1 MKKKD
6 FLKILKNPGLK
17 ILLFAVYPLTL
28 ALIAGAVACVVVG
41 YKGVWAYFLY
51 GGSAVMLAY
60 GVYTAISA
68 FYPRLKEKLAERAL
82 RHRFTGD
89 FVKDYGFRTFV
100 YACVSFAVNASYALF
115 EGVMGIVYHSV
126 WRGCLAVYYIT
137 LTVIR
142 GAVIAR
148 ERRCRTSG
156 EDEKRTLLRRVS
168 AYGACGISLIVLDA
182 AMCGAVTMMI
192 VADNTVV
199 YPGLTIFFSA
209 AYTFYKIIAAAVNL
223 SKAKKTKD
231 PIVQSLRNIN
241 LADAL
246 ISVAALETAMIA
258 SFGGAEELLPLRTVT
273 GFGVCVAT
281 VAMGIVMTARA
292 RKELASIK
300 AGNGSVKFSSVS
312 EELKYEEY
320 FRKRHC
326 VDVSRHLSDKDDL
339 TLPECAVQ
347 ADNHDFTNMEKE
359 I

>member
-1 MKKKD
+1 MKKD
-6 FLKILKNPGLK
+6 EFLQRLKKPGLK
-17 ILLFAVYPLTL
+17 ILVFAVYPFTL
-28 ALIAGAVACVVVG
+28 ALIAGAVACVAVG
-41 YKGVWAYFLY
+41 YNGVWAYFLY
-51 GGSAVMLAY
+51 GGAAVMLAY
-60 GVYTAISA
+60 GVYTAVTA
-68 FYPRLKEKLAERAL
+68 FYPQVKEKLTESAL

-89 FVKDYGFRTFV
+89 FVRDYGFRTFV
-100 YACVSFAVNASYALF
+100 YACVSFAVNASYAVF

-126 WRGCLAVYYIT
+126 WRGCLFVYYIT

-148 ERRCRTSG
+148 ERRCRKSG
-156 EDEKRTLLRRVS
+156 EGETGTLLRRVS
-168 AYGACGISLIVLDA
+168 AYGACGVSLIVLDI

-258 SFGGAEELLPLRTVT
+258 SFGGADELLPLRAVT

-281 VAMGIVMTARA
+281 VAMGIVMTVRA
-292 RKELASIK
+292 HGELAAIK
-300 AGNGSVKFSSVS
+300 AGNGSAKFSSVS
-312 EELKYEEY
+312 EALKDEEY
-320 FRKRHC
+320 FRNPHC
-326 VDVSRHLSDKDDL
+326 AYGSRRLAAGDVPTLSEGTAHTDGHDH
-339 TLPECAVQ
+339 
-347 ADNHDFTNMEKE
+347 ADSEND